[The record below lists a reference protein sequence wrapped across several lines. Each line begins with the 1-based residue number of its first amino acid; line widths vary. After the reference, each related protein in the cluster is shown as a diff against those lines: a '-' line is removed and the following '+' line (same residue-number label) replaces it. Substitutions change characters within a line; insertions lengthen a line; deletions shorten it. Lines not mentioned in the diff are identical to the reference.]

1 LITQLATIGGA
12 SRILDRVLPVKLQ
25 IQPGLAPALR
35 GHSTGVC
42 ARSIA
47 LLFAGILGIAPAA
60 SAGSIEGGSL
70 VITTLVL
77 TIPEVL
83 IDSTKTFT
91 LSGPTSVEIGPLG
104 GVEAL
109 ARVMVDPD
117 PVASYEFSITN
128 TTDDLLF
135 GAFQVDFDIVPPD
148 LGVPGMSFLAV
159 TYDDAGAGPMGRVEH
174 LPKVVDC
181 AVGPGEP
188 GVILE
193 ELRLNAEDGVSPG
206 TTVFSVGPLP
216 ISEGGFDRLCVQL
229 SFNHMPPG
237 ASASFSGVTRLPE
250 PDANVM
256 FLTALAGIGLLR
268 AIAPRHRGHVRS

>member
-1 LITQLATIGGA
+1 MRT
-12 SRILDRVLPVKLQ
+12 
-25 IQPGLAPALR
+25 
-35 GHSTGVC
+35 
-42 ARSIA
+42 RSIA

-70 VITTLVL
+70 VITTAVL
-77 TIPEVL
+77 TIQRAL
-83 IDSTKTFT
+83 INSTETFT

-104 GVEAL
+104 GVEAF

-135 GAFQVDFDIVPPD
+135 GAFQIDFDIVPPD
-148 LGVPGMSFLAV
+148 AGVPGMSFLAV
-159 TYDDAGAGPMGRVEH
+159 TYDDAGEGQMGRVEH

-193 ELRLNAEDGVSPG
+193 ELRLNAEEGVSPG

-216 ISEGGFDRLCVQL
+216 ISEGRFDRPAAGRRTPTSTSRWRDAGGAASERFAADHPHIEKYLE
-229 SFNHMPPG
+229 PP
-237 ASASFSGVTRLPE
+237 P
-250 PDANVM
+250 
-256 FLTALAGIGLLR
+256 
-268 AIAPRHRGHVRS
+268 